1 MMTNVADRINYLIQ
15 ENGYS
20 DNAFMKLT
28 GINNLGK
35 KKKGLVGYTDSDIIR
50 ISNSL
55 NISYTWLKDGSG
67 ELNNTSDEQL
77 NVVPETISNKVGVY
91 INAHGL
97 KVTDIAAKLHID
109 ADSVEMQLDNMTFAF
124 MQDIIDSY
132 PTLSTEWLFR
142 GKGNMD
148 IESIQI
154 PMISKDKY
162 EELEKRYTDLLN
174 LIKSKLE

>member
-1 MMTNVADRINYLIQ
+1 MTNVADRVNYLIQ

-55 NISYTWLKDGSG
+55 NISYTWLKNGCG
-67 ELNNTSDEQL
+67 ELKNSTDEG
-77 NVVPETISNKVGVY
+77 NVIPESISNKIGVY
-91 INAHGL
+91 INAHAL
-97 KVTDIAAKLHID
+97 TVTDIADKLHID
-109 ADSVEMQLDNMTFAF
+109 TDSVENQLDNMTFEF
-124 MQDIIDSY
+124 VQDIIDGY

-148 IESIQI
+148 IDTLQLS
-154 PMISKDKY
+154 MVSKDKY

-174 LIKSKLE
+174 LIKVKLE

>member
-1 MMTNVADRINYLIQ
+1 MTNVADRVNYLIQ
-15 ENGYS
+15 EHGYS

-55 NISYTWLKDGSG
+55 NISYTWLKNGCG
-67 ELNNTSDEQL
+67 ELNNNTDEDK
-77 NVVPETISNKVGVY
+77 VMPESISNKIGIY
-91 INAHGL
+91 INAHEL
-97 KVTDIAAKLHID
+97 NATDIADKLHID
-109 ADSVEMQLDNMTFAF
+109 TDSVERQLDNMTFGF
-124 MQDIIDSY
+124 VQDMIDNF

-148 IESIQI
+148 IETLQLS
-154 PMISKDKY
+154 MVSKDKY

-174 LIKSKLE
+174 LIKVKLE